1 MKIGKAA
8 IGFLLLT
15 FFYLGLLLWVDAKN
29 HVLTQLYLLAHAIP
43 FLLAISLC
51 SYLFRYFRWRWLL
64 SRSGY
69 SVAWVYGFVAYL
81 AGFAFTATPGKVG
94 ELIRIRYFSKAGVPV
109 DISFGAFVY
118 ERALDLIIVLVL
130 GSLVISRPGLLIL
143 ALSFVVIFIGLLVGV
158 ALNPDLLTKFSAFC
172 SHYSWM
178 RLARLILLV
187 RDGLSSCRSWFNPL
201 DLVVSVLC
209 GLLAWML
216 TSYSFMWLLSDL
228 GVSIQPLEAFTI
240 YPLAML
246 AGAASM
252 LPGGVGSTE
261 LTIVFLLTM
270 YGVSTGLAT
279 IAAIGIRFVT
289 IWFAVLTGFICLGIL
304 EIWISKSNKFNP

>member
-15 FFYLGLLLWVDAKN
+15 CFYLGLLLWVDAKN
-29 HVLTQLYLLAHAIP
+29 QVLTQLHLLVHAIP

-51 SYLFRYFRWRWLL
+51 SYLFRYIRWRWLL

-69 SVAWVYGFVAYL
+69 SVNWVYGFIAYL

-94 ELIRIRYFSKAGVPV
+94 ELLRIRYFSKVGVPV

-118 ERALDLIIVLVL
+118 ERALDLIIVLIL
-130 GSLVISRPGLLIL
+130 GSLVISRPELLIL
-143 ALSFVVIFIGLLVGV
+143 VLSFVVIFLGLLVGL
-158 ALNPDLLTKFSAFC
+158 ALNPNVLTKSSEFF
-172 SHYSWM
+172 SHYSW
-178 RLARLILLV
+178 ARLERFILIV

-201 DLVVSVLC
+201 DLIVSVTC
-209 GLLAWML
+209 GLLAWTL
-216 TSYSFMWLLSDL
+216 TSGGFMWLLSDL

-261 LTIVFLLTM
+261 LTIVLLLGV
-270 YGVSTGLAT
+270 YGVATSIAT
-279 IAAIGIRFVT
+279 IAAIGIRFAT
-289 IWFAVLTGFICLGIL
+289 IWFAVLIGFLCLGIL
-304 EIWISKSNKFNP
+304 EIWISKADQSHP